1 MDAISKI
8 SDIIRYNIE
17 GSQKRFV
24 SLNQE
29 LDYIEDYINIQN
41 KADNK
46 NKNHLQCMRI
56 KTRK

>member
-17 GSQKRFV
+17 GSPKRFV

-29 LDYIEDYINIQN
+29 LDYVEDYINIQ
-41 KADNK
+41 KLRLTTK
-46 NKNHLQCMRI
+46 TKCLQ
-56 KTRK
+56 

>member
-29 LDYIEDYINIQN
+29 LDYIEDYNNIQ
-41 KADNK
+41 KLRLTTKQKSPA
-46 NKNHLQCMRI
+46 M
-56 KTRK
+56 